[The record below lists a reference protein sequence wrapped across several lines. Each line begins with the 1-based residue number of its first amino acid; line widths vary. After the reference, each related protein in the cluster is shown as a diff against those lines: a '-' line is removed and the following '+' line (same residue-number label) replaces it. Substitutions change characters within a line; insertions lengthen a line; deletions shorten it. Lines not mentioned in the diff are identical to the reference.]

1 MQTKESQNRIRALR
15 KERGL
20 TQAELGAKMDSD
32 VTDSTIAKLESGRM
46 ALTTTY
52 LQEIARALGV
62 DPMDIL
68 GLRGP
73 GSGVRHVPKITRG
86 QARDW
91 RLHVARVEEVLVI
104 PAHIEGVNLFAVE
117 EAVLTIPQGNFGGG
131 NIVVDPDSRELVDG
145 KLYLVAEG
153 DEVPCLRRFITK
165 PSLALV
171 ALTPDCAPLKLGEVP
186 FEIIGRV
193 VYAGFEL

>member
-52 LQEIARALGV
+52 LQEIARVLGV

-73 GSGVRHVPKITRG
+73 GSG
-86 QARDW
+86 
-91 RLHVARVEEVLVI
+91 
-104 PAHIEGVNLFAVE
+104 
-117 EAVLTIPQGNFGGG
+117 
-131 NIVVDPDSRELVDG
+131 
-145 KLYLVAEG
+145 
-153 DEVPCLRRFITK
+153 C
-165 PSLALV
+165 
-171 ALTPDCAPLKLGEVP
+171 TP
-186 FEIIGRV
+186 RT
-193 VYAGFEL
+193 